1 MVGIP
6 QMLAHVI
13 MLLWR
18 GFMKLM
24 NDSISIDC
32 KQQRLTSANLSK
44 QGNVLEGNKAHRM
57 ERIVY
62 Q

>member
-1 MVGIP
+1 
-6 QMLAHVI
+6 MLAHVI